1 MESINKISLI
11 LLFSIATSVLS
22 MRSASSFIPS
32 YAPTVG
38 RGRVTI
44 AETKYK
50 AKWFKGRLKC
60 YFKFN
65 KTKYSNG

>member
-11 LLFSIATSVLS
+11 FLFALASCVLT
-22 MRSASSFIPS
+22 MRTASYFLPS
-32 YAPTVG
+32 YAPSVG
-38 RGRVTI
+38 RGRVTV

-50 AKWFKGRLKC
+50 TKWFKGKLKC

-65 KTKYSNG
+65 KTKNYNG

>member
-11 LLFSIATSVLS
+11 FLFALASCVLT
-22 MRSASSFIPS
+22 MRTASYFMPS
-32 YAPTVG
+32 YPPSVG
-38 RGRVTI
+38 RGRVTV

-50 AKWFKGRLKC
+50 TKWFKGKLKC